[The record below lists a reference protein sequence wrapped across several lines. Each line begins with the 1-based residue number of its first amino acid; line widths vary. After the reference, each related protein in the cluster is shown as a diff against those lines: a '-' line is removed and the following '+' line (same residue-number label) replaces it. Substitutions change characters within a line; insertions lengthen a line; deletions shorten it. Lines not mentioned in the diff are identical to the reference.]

1 MFKIWFSER
10 GGVLELM
17 VISCKWDKLVF
28 KLFGIFCSFMKLRVE
43 NLWINLLILL
53 YKVKV
58 RFVVLLLV
66 FKLCKCWML
75 LFNWFFI
82 DGNNLIKCLLLLFCL
97 RFFKW
102 FVDFNNECM
111 MVKKFF
117 LFKMYFLF
125 NFLMFDFRIEIW
137 CL

>member
-1 MFKIWFSER
+1 
-10 GGVLELM
+10 
-17 VISCKWDKLVF
+17 
-28 KLFGIFCSFMKLRVE
+28 
-43 NLWINLLILL
+43 
-53 YKVKV
+53 
-58 RFVVLLLV
+58 
-66 FKLCKCWML
+66 ML
-75 LFNWFFI
+75 LFNWFFM

-125 NFLMFDFRIEIW
+125 NFLMFDFRIEI
-137 CL
+137 